1 MQSVENNF
9 TRREWLLVIALLL
22 MVEYWVITSSYTFAE
37 EQLVLN
43 YISFAGTI
51 SSILLAVLA
60 IIYGFYQSN
69 SQQQVSSQILSQ
81 VDNLRSVSEKLQES
95 PIKFGQQL
103 DRIDNITNKLD
114 SIDLGVG
121 QSQGQLSEIKGQL
134 SELRRLQEDFK
145 ASSLTATQGGLK
157 ISENPQEL
165 SKAILSAST
174 YDADVFAC
182 SLAQY
187 IKLHP
192 GEKNI
197 SSKSF
202 LDKYYVEPL
211 LKTER
216 YKNSRA
222 QVLATGIQIYSILR
236 SVRLLKPIGVSE
248 EEITDAIVQTLPDI
262 CKESRNSLSE
272 WVKEAIT
279 YIDQIE
285 P

>member
-22 MVEYWVITSSYTFAE
+22 MVEYWVVTRSYTFAE

-60 IIYGFYQSN
+60 IIYGFYQSH
-69 SQQQVSSQILSQ
+69 SQQQVSNQILSQ

-95 PIKFGQQL
+95 PIKFGLQL

-121 QSQGQLSEIKGQL
+121 QSQGQLSEIKSQL
-134 SELRRLQEDFK
+134 SEIRNLQEDFK
-145 ASSLTATQGGLK
+145 ASSLTATQIDLK
-157 ISENPQEL
+157 ISENPQQL
-165 SKAILSAST
+165 SKAILGAST

-187 IKLHP
+187 IKSHP

-197 SSKSF
+197 SSLF
-202 LDKYYVEPL
+202 LDKYFVEPL

-236 SVRLLKPIGVSE
+236 SVQLLNSIGASE
-248 EEITDAIVQTLPDI
+248 EEITDAVVQTLPDL
-262 CKESRNSLSE
+262 CMASRNSQSK